1 MRAREYTARITLPA
15 SRQPR
20 ISDEE
25 PGGMR
30 HGSSATD
37 PRRLDDIQTKE
48 EKKKGKKEREK
59 KKKGMPRIRH
69 DKSLI
74 EA

>member
-30 HGSSATD
+30 HGSSPLRRYTD
-37 PRRLDDIQTKE
+37 EGGE
-48 EKKKGKKEREK
+48 EKREERKRKK